1 MKCIN
6 FDRAFERY
14 MAEWIKENSEKYKD
28 DMDVIEDMMPDVYLE
43 FLKKPAD
50 FLDGVAPQDYFEQF
64 DNADMLVNWLCDYI
78 AQGVP
83 VPDLLL
89 ERVTALGNPAEKSL
103 LALVARDDLPEET
116 QMTAI
121 SLLREMESKAPMQ
134 RYIDYIASLE
144 EPSDK
149 GDLCTEAL
157 MSMGESVV
165 EPILATLSG
174 AGQTG
179 RDIFADVLS
188 NYPGDERIYEL
199 MIERFVTRDERRALF
214 ASYLA
219 KLGDERAIPRKAR
232 TSTIW
237 IMWRSLTPLRRWVV
251 SVRRSA
257 NFLATRIMN
266 LSGGCNGLNAHVLPL
281 KEELL
286 S

>member
-83 VPDLLL
+83 MPDLLL

-149 GDLCTEAL
+149 GDLCAEAL

-219 KLGDERAIPRKAR
+219 KLGDERAIP
-232 TSTIW
+232 
-237 IMWRSLTPLRRWVV
+237 M
-251 SVRRSA
+251 
-257 NFLATRIMN
+257 
-266 LSGGCNGLNAHVLPL
+266 L
-281 KEELL
+281 KEAAQSPDINYLDYVEVVNAIEALGGERPPEREFSGDPYYESL
-286 S
+286 RQV

>member
-14 MAEWIKENSEKYKD
+14 MAEWMKENSEKYKD

-50 FLDGVAPQDYFEQF
+50 FLDGIAPQDYFEQF
-64 DNADMLVNWLCDYI
+64 DNADMLVSWLCDYI

-89 ERVTALGNPAEKSL
+89 ERVTALGDPAERSL

-134 RYIDYIASLE
+134 RYVDYIASLE

-149 GDLCTEAL
+149 GDLCAEAL

-165 EPILATLSG
+165 EPILAALSG

-219 KLGDERAIPRKAR
+219 KLGDERAIP
-232 TSTIW
+232 
-237 IMWRSLTPLRRWVV
+237 M
-251 SVRRSA
+251 
-257 NFLATRIMN
+257 
-266 LSGGCNGLNAHVLPL
+266 L
-281 KEELL
+281 KEAAQSPDINYLDYVEVVNAIEALGGERPPEREFSGDPYYESL
-286 S
+286 RQV

>member
-50 FLDGVAPQDYFEQF
+50 FLDGIAPQDYFEQF

-89 ERVTALGNPAEKSL
+89 ERVTALGDSAEKSL

-149 GDLCTEAL
+149 GDLCAEAL

-219 KLGDERAIPRKAR
+219 KLGDERAIP
-232 TSTIW
+232 
-237 IMWRSLTPLRRWVV
+237 M
-251 SVRRSA
+251 
-257 NFLATRIMN
+257 
-266 LSGGCNGLNAHVLPL
+266 L
-281 KEELL
+281 KEAAQSPDINYLDYVEVVNAIEALGGERPPEREFSGDPYYESL
-286 S
+286 RQV

>member
-28 DMDVIEDMMPDVYLE
+28 DMDVIEDMIPDVYLD

-149 GDLCTEAL
+149 GDLCAEAL

-219 KLGDERAIPRKAR
+219 KLGDERAIP
-232 TSTIW
+232 
-237 IMWRSLTPLRRWVV
+237 M
-251 SVRRSA
+251 
-257 NFLATRIMN
+257 
-266 LSGGCNGLNAHVLPL
+266 L
-281 KEELL
+281 KEAAQSPDINYLDYVEVVNAIEALGGERPPEREFSGDPYYESL
-286 S
+286 RQV

>member
-78 AQGVP
+78 AQGVS

-149 GDLCTEAL
+149 GDLCAEAL

-219 KLGDERAIPRKAR
+219 KLGDERAIP
-232 TSTIW
+232 
-237 IMWRSLTPLRRWVV
+237 M
-251 SVRRSA
+251 
-257 NFLATRIMN
+257 
-266 LSGGCNGLNAHVLPL
+266 L
-281 KEELL
+281 KEAAQSPDINYLDYVEVVNAIEALGGERPPEREFSGDPYYESL
-286 S
+286 RQV

>member
-149 GDLCTEAL
+149 GDFCTEAL

-219 KLGDERAIPRKAR
+219 KLGDERAIPMLKEAAQSPDINYLDYVEVVNAIEALGGERPPER
-232 TSTIW
+232 EFSGDPYYE
-237 IMWRSLTPLRRWVV
+237 SLRRV
-251 SVRRSA
+251 
-257 NFLATRIMN
+257 
-266 LSGGCNGLNAHVLPL
+266 
-281 KEELL
+281 
-286 S
+286 

>member
-64 DNADMLVNWLCDYI
+64 DNTDMLVSWLCDYI

-149 GDLCTEAL
+149 GDLCAEAL

-165 EPILATLSG
+165 EPILATLSS

-219 KLGDERAIPRKAR
+219 KLGDERAIL
-232 TSTIW
+232 
-237 IMWRSLTPLRRWVV
+237 M
-251 SVRRSA
+251 
-257 NFLATRIMN
+257 
-266 LSGGCNGLNAHVLPL
+266 L
-281 KEELL
+281 KEAAQSPDINYLDYVEVVNAIEALGGERPPEREFSGDPYYESL
-286 S
+286 RQV

>member
-50 FLDGVAPQDYFEQF
+50 FLDGIAPQDYFEQF

-89 ERVTALGNPAEKSL
+89 ERVTALGDPAEKSL

-149 GDLCTEAL
+149 GDLCAEAL

-165 EPILATLSG
+165 EPILAALSG

-219 KLGDERAIPRKAR
+219 KLGDERAIP
-232 TSTIW
+232 
-237 IMWRSLTPLRRWVV
+237 M
-251 SVRRSA
+251 
-257 NFLATRIMN
+257 
-266 LSGGCNGLNAHVLPL
+266 L
-281 KEELL
+281 KEAAQSPDINYLDYVEVVNASEALGGERPPEREFSGDPYYESL
-286 S
+286 RQV

>member
-14 MAEWIKENSEKYKD
+14 MAEWMKENSEKYKD

-64 DNADMLVNWLCDYI
+64 DNADVLVNWLCDYI
-78 AQGVP
+78 AQGVA

-89 ERVTALGNPAEKSL
+89 ERVTALGDPAEKSL
-103 LALVARDDLPEET
+103 LALIARDDLPEET

-134 RYIDYIASLE
+134 RYIDFIASLE

-149 GDLCTEAL
+149 GDLCAEAL

-165 EPILATLSG
+165 EPILAALSG

-219 KLGDERAIPRKAR
+219 KLGDERAIP
-232 TSTIW
+232 
-237 IMWRSLTPLRRWVV
+237 M
-251 SVRRSA
+251 
-257 NFLATRIMN
+257 
-266 LSGGCNGLNAHVLPL
+266 L
-281 KEELL
+281 KEAAQSPDINYLDYVEVVNAIEALGGERPPEREFAGDPYYESL
-286 S
+286 KQV

>member
-1 MKCIN
+1 MMKCIN

-14 MAEWIKENSEKYKD
+14 MAEWMKENSEKYKD

-50 FLDGVAPQDYFEQF
+50 FLDGIAPQDYFEQF
-64 DNADMLVNWLCDYI
+64 DNADMLVSWLCDYI

-89 ERVTALGNPAEKSL
+89 ERVTALGDPAEKSL
-103 LALVARDDLPEET
+103 LALVDRDDLPEET

-134 RYIDYIASLE
+134 RYVDYIASLE

-149 GDLCTEAL
+149 GDLCAESL
-157 MSMGESVV
+157 RSMGESVI
-165 EPILATLSG
+165 EPILAALSG

-219 KLGDERAIPRKAR
+219 KLGDERAIP
-232 TSTIW
+232 
-237 IMWRSLTPLRRWVV
+237 M
-251 SVRRSA
+251 
-257 NFLATRIMN
+257 
-266 LSGGCNGLNAHVLPL
+266 L
-281 KEELL
+281 KEAAQSPDINYLDYVEVVNAIEALGGERPPEREFSGDPYYESL
-286 S
+286 RQV

>member
-149 GDLCTEAL
+149 GDLCAEAL

-219 KLGDERAIPRKAR
+219 KLGDERAIP
-232 TSTIW
+232 
-237 IMWRSLTPLRRWVV
+237 M
-251 SVRRSA
+251 
-257 NFLATRIMN
+257 
-266 LSGGCNGLNAHVLPL
+266 L
-281 KEELL
+281 KEAAQSPDINHLDYVEVVNAIEALGGERPPEREFSGDPYYESL
-286 S
+286 RQV

>member
-50 FLDGVAPQDYFEQF
+50 FLDGIAPQDYFEQF
-64 DNADMLVNWLCDYI
+64 DNADVLVNWLCDYI

-89 ERVTALGNPAEKSL
+89 ERVTALGDPAEKSL

-149 GDLCTEAL
+149 GDLCAEAL

-165 EPILATLSG
+165 EPILAALSG

-219 KLGDERAIPRKAR
+219 KLGDERAIP
-232 TSTIW
+232 
-237 IMWRSLTPLRRWVV
+237 M
-251 SVRRSA
+251 
-257 NFLATRIMN
+257 
-266 LSGGCNGLNAHVLPL
+266 L
-281 KEELL
+281 KEAAQNPDINYLDYVEVVNAIEALGGERPPEREFSGDPYYESL
-286 S
+286 RQV

>member
-14 MAEWIKENSEKYKD
+14 MAEWMKENSEKYKD

-50 FLDGVAPQDYFEQF
+50 FLDGIAPQDYFEQF

-103 LALVARDDLPEET
+103 LALITRDDLPEET

-134 RYIDYIASLE
+134 RYIDFIASLE
-144 EPSDK
+144 ELSDK
-149 GDLCTEAL
+149 GDLCAEAL

-165 EPILATLSG
+165 EPILAALSG

-219 KLGDERAIPRKAR
+219 KLGDERAIP
-232 TSTIW
+232 
-237 IMWRSLTPLRRWVV
+237 M
-251 SVRRSA
+251 
-257 NFLATRIMN
+257 
-266 LSGGCNGLNAHVLPL
+266 L
-281 KEELL
+281 KEAAQSPDINYLDYVEVVNAIEALGGERPPEREFSGDPYYESL
-286 S
+286 KQV

>member
-14 MAEWIKENSEKYKD
+14 MAEWMKENSEKYKD

-50 FLDGVAPQDYFEQF
+50 FLDGIAPQDYFEQF

-149 GDLCTEAL
+149 GDLCAEAL

-219 KLGDERAIPRKAR
+219 KLGDEHAIP
-232 TSTIW
+232 
-237 IMWRSLTPLRRWVV
+237 M
-251 SVRRSA
+251 
-257 NFLATRIMN
+257 
-266 LSGGCNGLNAHVLPL
+266 L
-281 KEELL
+281 KEAAQSPDINYLDYVEVVNAIEALGGERPPEREFSGDPYYESL
-286 S
+286 RQV

>member
-14 MAEWIKENSEKYKD
+14 MAEWMKENSEKYKD

-89 ERVTALGNPAEKSL
+89 ERVTALGKPAEKSL
-103 LALVARDDLPEET
+103 LALVTRDDLPEET

-149 GDLCTEAL
+149 GDLCAEAL

-165 EPILATLSG
+165 EPILAALSG

-219 KLGDERAIPRKAR
+219 KLGDERAIP
-232 TSTIW
+232 
-237 IMWRSLTPLRRWVV
+237 M
-251 SVRRSA
+251 
-257 NFLATRIMN
+257 
-266 LSGGCNGLNAHVLPL
+266 L
-281 KEELL
+281 KEAAQSPDINYLDYVEVVNAIEALGGERPPEREFAGDPYYESL
-286 S
+286 KQV

>member
-89 ERVTALGNPAEKSL
+89 ERVTALGDPAEKSL

-134 RYIDYIASLE
+134 RYVDYIASLE

-149 GDLCTEAL
+149 GDLCAEAL
-157 MSMGESVV
+157 MSMGESVI
-165 EPILATLSG
+165 EPILAALSG

-219 KLGDERAIPRKAR
+219 KLGDERAIP
-232 TSTIW
+232 
-237 IMWRSLTPLRRWVV
+237 M
-251 SVRRSA
+251 
-257 NFLATRIMN
+257 
-266 LSGGCNGLNAHVLPL
+266 L
-281 KEELL
+281 KEAAQSPDINYLDYVEVVNAIEALGGERPPEREFSGDPYYESL
-286 S
+286 RQV

>member
-14 MAEWIKENSEKYKD
+14 MAEWMKENSEKYKD

-50 FLDGVAPQDYFEQF
+50 FLDGIAPQDYFEQF
-64 DNADMLVNWLCDYI
+64 DNADMLVSWLCDYI

-89 ERVTALGNPAEKSL
+89 ERVTALGDPAEKSL

-134 RYIDYIASLE
+134 RYVDYIASLE

-149 GDLCTEAL
+149 GDLCAEAL

-165 EPILATLSG
+165 EPILAALSG
-174 AGQTG
+174 AGQIG

-219 KLGDERAIPRKAR
+219 KLGDERAIP
-232 TSTIW
+232 
-237 IMWRSLTPLRRWVV
+237 M
-251 SVRRSA
+251 
-257 NFLATRIMN
+257 
-266 LSGGCNGLNAHVLPL
+266 L
-281 KEELL
+281 KEAAQSPDINYLDYVEVVNAIEALGGERPPEREFSGDPYYESL
-286 S
+286 RQV

>member
-89 ERVTALGNPAEKSL
+89 ERVTALGDSAEKSL

-149 GDLCTEAL
+149 GDLCAEAL

-219 KLGDERAIPRKAR
+219 KLGDERAIP
-232 TSTIW
+232 
-237 IMWRSLTPLRRWVV
+237 M
-251 SVRRSA
+251 
-257 NFLATRIMN
+257 
-266 LSGGCNGLNAHVLPL
+266 L
-281 KEELL
+281 KEAAQSPDINYLDYVEVVNAIEALGGERPPEREFSGDPYYESL
-286 S
+286 RQV

>member
-14 MAEWIKENSEKYKD
+14 MAEWMKENSEKYKD

-50 FLDGVAPQDYFEQF
+50 FLDGIAPQDYFEQF

-89 ERVTALGNPAEKSL
+89 ERVTALGDPAEKSL

-149 GDLCTEAL
+149 GDLCAEAL

-165 EPILATLSG
+165 EPILAALSG

-199 MIERFVTRDERRALF
+199 MIEQFVTRDERRALF

-219 KLGDERAIPRKAR
+219 KLGDERAIP
-232 TSTIW
+232 
-237 IMWRSLTPLRRWVV
+237 M
-251 SVRRSA
+251 
-257 NFLATRIMN
+257 
-266 LSGGCNGLNAHVLPL
+266 L
-281 KEELL
+281 KEAAQSPDINYLDYVEVVNAIEALGGERPPEREFSGDPYYESL
-286 S
+286 RQV

>member
-14 MAEWIKENSEKYKD
+14 MAEWIKKNSEKYKD

-78 AQGVP
+78 AQRVP

-149 GDLCTEAL
+149 GDLCAEAL

-165 EPILATLSG
+165 EPILAALSG
-174 AGQTG
+174 AGQIG

-219 KLGDERAIPRKAR
+219 KLGDERAIP
-232 TSTIW
+232 
-237 IMWRSLTPLRRWVV
+237 M
-251 SVRRSA
+251 
-257 NFLATRIMN
+257 
-266 LSGGCNGLNAHVLPL
+266 L
-281 KEELL
+281 KEAAQSPDINYLDYVEVVNAIEALGGERPPEREFSGDPYYESL
-286 S
+286 RQV

>member
-14 MAEWIKENSEKYKD
+14 VAEWIKKNSEKYKD

-149 GDLCTEAL
+149 GDLCAEAL

-219 KLGDERAIPRKAR
+219 KLGDERAIPMLKEAAQSPDINYLDYVEVVNAIEALGGERPPER
-232 TSTIW
+232 EFSGDPYYE
-237 IMWRSLTPLRRWVV
+237 SLRRV
-251 SVRRSA
+251 
-257 NFLATRIMN
+257 
-266 LSGGCNGLNAHVLPL
+266 
-281 KEELL
+281 
-286 S
+286 

>member
-89 ERVTALGNPAEKSL
+89 ERVTALGDPAEKSL

-149 GDLCTEAL
+149 GDLCAEAL

-219 KLGDERAIPRKAR
+219 KLGDERAIP
-232 TSTIW
+232 
-237 IMWRSLTPLRRWVV
+237 M
-251 SVRRSA
+251 
-257 NFLATRIMN
+257 
-266 LSGGCNGLNAHVLPL
+266 L
-281 KEELL
+281 KEVAQSPDINYLDYVEVVNAIEALGGERPPEREFSGDPYYESL
-286 S
+286 RQV

>member
-14 MAEWIKENSEKYKD
+14 VAEWIKENSEKYKD

-149 GDLCTEAL
+149 GDLCAEAL

-165 EPILATLSG
+165 EPILAALSG
-174 AGQTG
+174 AGQIG

-219 KLGDERAIPRKAR
+219 KLGDERAIP
-232 TSTIW
+232 
-237 IMWRSLTPLRRWVV
+237 M
-251 SVRRSA
+251 
-257 NFLATRIMN
+257 
-266 LSGGCNGLNAHVLPL
+266 L
-281 KEELL
+281 KEAAQSPDINYLDYVEVVNAIEALGGERPPEREFSGDPYYESL
-286 S
+286 RQV

>member
-14 MAEWIKENSEKYKD
+14 MAEWIKKNSEKYKD

-50 FLDGVAPQDYFEQF
+50 FLDGVAPQDYFERF
-64 DNADMLVNWLCDYI
+64 DNADMLVKWLCDYI

-149 GDLCTEAL
+149 GDLCAEAL

-219 KLGDERAIPRKAR
+219 KLGDERAIP
-232 TSTIW
+232 
-237 IMWRSLTPLRRWVV
+237 M
-251 SVRRSA
+251 
-257 NFLATRIMN
+257 
-266 LSGGCNGLNAHVLPL
+266 L
-281 KEELL
+281 KEAAQSPDINYLDYVEVVNAIEALGGERPPEREFSGDPYYESL
-286 S
+286 RQV

>member
-149 GDLCTEAL
+149 GDLCAEAL
-157 MSMGESVV
+157 ISMGESVV

-219 KLGDERAIPRKAR
+219 KLGDERAIP
-232 TSTIW
+232 
-237 IMWRSLTPLRRWVV
+237 M
-251 SVRRSA
+251 
-257 NFLATRIMN
+257 
-266 LSGGCNGLNAHVLPL
+266 L
-281 KEELL
+281 KEAAQSPDINYLDYVEVVNAIEALGGERPPEREFSGDPYYESL
-286 S
+286 RQV

>member
-14 MAEWIKENSEKYKD
+14 MAEWMKENSEKYKD

-50 FLDGVAPQDYFEQF
+50 FLDGIAPQDYFEQF

-83 VPDLLL
+83 VPDLLP
-89 ERVTALGNPAEKSL
+89 ERVTALGDPAEKSL

-134 RYIDYIASLE
+134 RYVDYIASLE

-149 GDLCTEAL
+149 GDLCAEAL

-165 EPILATLSG
+165 EPILAALSG

-219 KLGDERAIPRKAR
+219 KLGDERAIP
-232 TSTIW
+232 
-237 IMWRSLTPLRRWVV
+237 M
-251 SVRRSA
+251 
-257 NFLATRIMN
+257 
-266 LSGGCNGLNAHVLPL
+266 L
-281 KEELL
+281 KEAAQSPDINYLDYVEVVNAIEALGGERPPEREFSGDPYYESL
-286 S
+286 RQV

>member
-14 MAEWIKENSEKYKD
+14 MAEWMKENSEKYKD

-78 AQGVP
+78 AQGVA

-89 ERVTALGNPAEKSL
+89 ERVTALGDPAEKSL
-103 LALVARDDLPEET
+103 LALIARDDLPEET

-134 RYIDYIASLE
+134 RYIDFIASLE

-149 GDLCTEAL
+149 GDLCAEAL

-165 EPILATLSG
+165 EPILASLSG

-219 KLGDERAIPRKAR
+219 KLGDERAIP
-232 TSTIW
+232 
-237 IMWRSLTPLRRWVV
+237 M
-251 SVRRSA
+251 
-257 NFLATRIMN
+257 
-266 LSGGCNGLNAHVLPL
+266 L
-281 KEELL
+281 KEAAQSPDINYLDYVEVVNAIEALGGERPPEREFAGDPYYESL
-286 S
+286 KQV

>member
-149 GDLCTEAL
+149 GDLCAEAL
-157 MSMGESVV
+157 VSMGESVV

-219 KLGDERAIPRKAR
+219 KLGDERAIP
-232 TSTIW
+232 
-237 IMWRSLTPLRRWVV
+237 M
-251 SVRRSA
+251 
-257 NFLATRIMN
+257 
-266 LSGGCNGLNAHVLPL
+266 L
-281 KEELL
+281 KEAAQSPDINYLDYVEVVNAIEALGGERPPEREFSGDPYYESL
-286 S
+286 RQV

>member
-89 ERVTALGNPAEKSL
+89 ERVTALGDSAEKSL
-103 LALVARDDLPEET
+103 LALITRDDLPEET

-134 RYIDYIASLE
+134 RYIDFIASLE

-149 GDLCTEAL
+149 GDLCAEAL

-165 EPILATLSG
+165 EPILAALSG

-219 KLGDERAIPRKAR
+219 KLGDERAIP
-232 TSTIW
+232 
-237 IMWRSLTPLRRWVV
+237 M
-251 SVRRSA
+251 
-257 NFLATRIMN
+257 
-266 LSGGCNGLNAHVLPL
+266 L
-281 KEELL
+281 KEAAQSPDINYLDYVEVVNAIEALGGERPPEREFSGDPYYESL
-286 S
+286 RQV

>member
-14 MAEWIKENSEKYKD
+14 MAEWIKENSEKCKD

-116 QMTAI
+116 QMMAI

-149 GDLCTEAL
+149 GDLCAEAL

-219 KLGDERAIPRKAR
+219 KLGDERAIP
-232 TSTIW
+232 
-237 IMWRSLTPLRRWVV
+237 M
-251 SVRRSA
+251 
-257 NFLATRIMN
+257 
-266 LSGGCNGLNAHVLPL
+266 L
-281 KEELL
+281 KEAAQSPDINYLDYVEVVNAIEALGGERPPEREFSGDPYYESL
-286 S
+286 RQM

>member
-144 EPSDK
+144 KPSDK
-149 GDLCTEAL
+149 GDLCAEAL

-219 KLGDERAIPRKAR
+219 KLGDERAIP
-232 TSTIW
+232 
-237 IMWRSLTPLRRWVV
+237 M
-251 SVRRSA
+251 
-257 NFLATRIMN
+257 
-266 LSGGCNGLNAHVLPL
+266 L
-281 KEELL
+281 KEAAQSPDINYLDYVEVVNAIEALGGERPPEREFSGDPYYESL
-286 S
+286 RQV

>member
-1 MKCIN
+1 MRCIN

-14 MAEWIKENSEKYKD
+14 MAEWMKENSEKYKD

-149 GDLCTEAL
+149 GDLCAEAL

-165 EPILATLSG
+165 EPILAALSG

-219 KLGDERAIPRKAR
+219 KLGDERAIP
-232 TSTIW
+232 
-237 IMWRSLTPLRRWVV
+237 M
-251 SVRRSA
+251 
-257 NFLATRIMN
+257 
-266 LSGGCNGLNAHVLPL
+266 L
-281 KEELL
+281 KEAAQSPDIDYLDYVEVVNAIETLGGERPPEREFAGDPYYESL
-286 S
+286 RQV

>member
-149 GDLCTEAL
+149 GDLCAEAL

-188 NYPGDERIYEL
+188 NYTGDERIYEL

-219 KLGDERAIPRKAR
+219 KLGDERAIP
-232 TSTIW
+232 
-237 IMWRSLTPLRRWVV
+237 M
-251 SVRRSA
+251 
-257 NFLATRIMN
+257 
-266 LSGGCNGLNAHVLPL
+266 L
-281 KEELL
+281 KEAAQSPDINYLDYVEVVNAIEALGGERPPEREFSGDPYYESL
-286 S
+286 RQV

>member
-50 FLDGVAPQDYFEQF
+50 FLDGVAPQNYFEQF

-149 GDLCTEAL
+149 GDLCAEAL

-219 KLGDERAIPRKAR
+219 KLGDERAIP
-232 TSTIW
+232 
-237 IMWRSLTPLRRWVV
+237 M
-251 SVRRSA
+251 
-257 NFLATRIMN
+257 
-266 LSGGCNGLNAHVLPL
+266 L
-281 KEELL
+281 KEAAQSPDINYLDYVEVVNAIEALGGERPPEREFSGDPYYESL
-286 S
+286 RQV

>member
-50 FLDGVAPQDYFEQF
+50 FLDGIAPQDYFEQF

-89 ERVTALGNPAEKSL
+89 ERVTALGDPAEKSL
-103 LALVARDDLPEET
+103 LALIARDDLPEET

-134 RYIDYIASLE
+134 RYIDFIASLE

-149 GDLCTEAL
+149 GDLCAEAL

-165 EPILATLSG
+165 EPILAALSG

-219 KLGDERAIPRKAR
+219 KLGDERAIP
-232 TSTIW
+232 
-237 IMWRSLTPLRRWVV
+237 M
-251 SVRRSA
+251 
-257 NFLATRIMN
+257 
-266 LSGGCNGLNAHVLPL
+266 L
-281 KEELL
+281 KEAAQSPDINYLDYVEVVNAIEALGGERPPEREFAGDPYYESL
-286 S
+286 KQV